1 MFKKIVFLLS
11 LTAMICVGCSE
22 YSKVLK
28 SDDLAYKYAKAIE
41 YYNEEDFIKCIP
53 IFEELIT
60 LYRGTA
66 KSEMVYYYYAMAHF
80 GVKDY
85 YLSSYYLKNFV
96 KTYPTSQYAENCA
109 FLSAYCSYLSS
120 PNFELDQADTKTAVS
135 EMQLFLDRY
144 PTSSKKDTC
153 NNIIDELRE
162 KLAEKSY
169 QNAKLY
175 YQTENYKSAVVSL
188 NNTIR
193 EYPNSK
199 HIEELHFLIVKSN
212 YLLAVNSIP
221 LKKEER
227 FKETIKSYITFADL
241 FAKSRYIKQAEEYY
255 DSSIKELEKLKIA
268 N

>member
-1 MFKKIVFLLS
+1 MFKKIIFLFALTVFIS
-11 LTAMICVGCSE
+11 AGCSK

-28 SDDLAYKYAKAIE
+28 SDDLAYKYTKAIE
-41 YYNEEDFIKCIP
+41 YYNDEEYIKCIP

-60 LYRGTA
+60 LYRGTD

-96 KTYPTSQYAENCA
+96 KTYPSSNYAENCA

-120 PNFELDQADTKTAVS
+120 PNYELDQADTKTAVS

-144 PTSSKKDTC
+144 PSSTKRDSC

-175 YQTENYKSAVVSL
+175 QQTENYKSAVVSL
-188 NNTIR
+188 NNTIKD
-193 EYPNSK
+193 YPNSK
-199 HIEELHFLIVKSN
+199 HIEELNFLIVKSN
-212 YLLAVNSIP
+212 FLLAINSIP
-221 LKKEER
+221 AKKEER
-227 FKETIKSYITFADL
+227 FKETIKSYTTFVDL
-241 FAKSRYIKQAEEYY
+241 FAKSKYINQAENYY
-255 DSSIKELEKLKIA
+255 DSSIKELEKLKIT